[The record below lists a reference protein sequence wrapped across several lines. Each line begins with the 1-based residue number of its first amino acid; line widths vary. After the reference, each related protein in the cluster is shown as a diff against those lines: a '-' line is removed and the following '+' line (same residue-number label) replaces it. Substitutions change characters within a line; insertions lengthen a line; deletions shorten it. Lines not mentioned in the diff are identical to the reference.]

1 MSDEQLQ
8 TAEGWMPPAR
18 SAGAP
23 RLIFG
28 IYPGGVLG
36 SDAGTISGKPNDP
49 VRIKE
54 AMDKLQG
61 DTRPFTVRCY
71 LHYTDSS
78 PDPRPESSQPEDFLQ
93 YGDDGREL
101 DLVLSYTSESGN
113 VAGWVE
119 FVRTAVRRYG
129 ARIAMLQVTE
139 EPNLTHVPIID
150 GSFPNVREALVQGVV
165 AAKEE
170 ARRCGFDGLRVG
182 FSAVPSF
189 ETDAHDFW
197 GSIGALGG
205 ERFVKS
211 LDYVG
216 LDIYPDVFFP
226 LASSGLPGDIRHFV
240 EFAMRSFRETSLPE
254 AGIPAA
260 VPIHVAENGWP
271 TGPERSYDRQ
281 AEALETIIRTI
292 NDYRGNYNVTHYELF
307 DLRDADSSSPDLF
320 CQFGIL
326 RDDYSPK
333 PAFEVYRRLI
343 DELGRR

>member
-1 MSDEQLQ
+1 
-8 TAEGWMPPAR
+8 MPPAR

-36 SDAGTISGKPNDP
+36 SDAGTISGNPNDP
-49 VRIKE
+49 MRIRE

-78 PDPRPESSQPEDFLQ
+78 PNPRSESSQPEDFLQ
-93 YGDDGREL
+93 YAGDGREL

-119 FVRTAVRRYG
+119 FVRAAVRCYG

-170 ARRCGFDGLRVG
+170 ARRCGFDRLQVG
-182 FSAVPSF
+182 FSAVPFF

-197 GSIGALGG
+197 RSIGALGG

-226 LASSGLPGDIRHFV
+226 LAPSGLPGDIRHFV

-254 AGIPAA
+254 AGIPGT

-271 TGPERSYDRQ
+271 TGPERSYERQ
-281 AEALETIIRTI
+281 AESLETIIRTI
-292 NDYRGNYNVTHYELF
+292 NDYRGNYNIARYELF

-333 PAFEVYRRLI
+333 PVFEVYRRLI

>member
-1 MSDEQLQ
+1 
-8 TAEGWMPPAR
+8 MPPAR

-23 RLIFG
+23 GLILG

-36 SDAGTISGKPNDP
+36 SDLGLISGRHNNPE
-49 VRIKE
+49 RINE
-54 AMDKLQG
+54 AIDRLQG

-71 LHYTDSS
+71 LHYVDSS
-78 PDPRPESSQPEDFLQ
+78 PDPRSESSQPEDFLQ
-93 YGDDGREL
+93 YAGEGREI

-119 FVRTAVRRYG
+119 FVRAAVRRYG

-150 GSFPNVREALVQGVV
+150 GSFPNVREALVQGVI

-170 ARRCGFDGLRVG
+170 ARRCGFDRLQVG
-182 FSAVPSF
+182 FSAVPFF
-189 ETDAHDFW
+189 ETDTHDFW
-197 GSIGALGG
+197 TSIGALGG

-226 LASSGLPGDIRHFV
+226 LAPSGLPGDIRHFV

-254 AGIPAA
+254 AGIPGT

-271 TGPERSYDRQ
+271 TGPERSYERQ

-292 NDYRGNYNVTHYELF
+292 NDYRGNYNVTRYELF

-320 CQFGIL
+320 SQFGIL
-326 RDDYSPK
+326 RDNYSPK

-343 DELGRR
+343 DELGQR